1 MNEEI
6 TKEVIRSFKG
16 FDKDLRCRDF
26 QYEIGKEYEMEGPV
40 KACDRGFHACE
51 APLDALRYY
60 PPGESRYCE
69 VEQAGDMN
77 RDGCDTKVASSK
89 ITVGAEIGVPGLI
102 KAHIEYVKTICKDAP
117 ADTASGERG
126 NAAAS
131 GVMGNAAAS
140 GWSGNAAASGW
151 SGNAAASG
159 WSGNAA
165 ASGWSGNA
173 AASGWR
179 GNAAAS
185 GWSGNAAASGERGV
199 ACVSGPYG
207 RANAAGDQTIAVAWG
222 KDSRACG
229 KIGSWIVCAEYNDD
243 GEIIAAKLAPVDG
256 ETIKADTWYTLKG
269 GEFVEAE

>member
-151 SGNAAASG
+151 
-159 WSGNAA
+159 
-165 ASGWSGNA
+165 
-173 AASGWR
+173 R